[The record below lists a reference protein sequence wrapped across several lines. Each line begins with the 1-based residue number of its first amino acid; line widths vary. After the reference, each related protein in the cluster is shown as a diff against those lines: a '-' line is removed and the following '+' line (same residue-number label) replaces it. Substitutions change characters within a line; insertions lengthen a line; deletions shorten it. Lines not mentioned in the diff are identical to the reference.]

1 MCHERLAVVLLLAFV
16 VSAAVLVPPP
26 ATVFRMT
33 VASAAQDPSA
43 VEAALG
49 LDRPTRWLIQQGL
62 RKEGF
67 DAGEPDGLFGPRT
80 REAVRRWQAARGMP
94 TTGYLDGLQ
103 AELLRVAGEPRPAE
117 SEVAATDVPPVA
129 ESPAAPPA
137 ATESPA
143 PVQAVSCEDWNTQE
157 FFEMA
162 TAEDVTGLPRRR
174 SRRGSARRR
183 RHHTAAL
190 GRLDQQ
196 RPGRGRRPSCRRRRP
211 RSAERQ
217 RQYPPAQC
225 GGERIWPLEAP
236 CTQRSAALHQNNENP
251 AVLEAL
257 LAAGADVTA
266 RNDIETTP
274 P

>member
-67 DAGEPDGLFGPRT
+67 DASEPDGLFGPQT
-80 REAVRRWQAARGMP
+80 REAIRRWQEARGMP

-162 TAEDVTGLPRRR
+162 TAEDVTG
-174 SRRGSARRR
+174 
-183 RHHTAAL
+183 
-190 GRLDQQ
+190 
-196 RPGRGRRPSCRRRRP
+196 C
-211 RSAERQ
+211 
-217 RQYPPAQC
+217 
-225 GGERIWPLEAP
+225 LEAGADV
-236 CTQRSAALHQNNENP
+236 AARDEDEITPLHWATYTSYDP
-251 AVLEAL
+251 AVVDAL
-257 LAAGADVTA
+257 LAAGADLEA
-266 RNDIETTP
+266 RNGNGSTPLHNAAYTTRIRP
-274 P
+274 CSSFC